1 MQTFF
6 FAYLWNMSG
15 MKKLMGDTALYGLSS
30 ILARVLNFALTPLL
44 TVVLSKSEYGVNSLL
59 YVSIAFLMVILT
71 YGFETAYFRVSQK
84 KGADEDAVYSTAM
97 WSLLGSTA
105 LFLAAMAFVYPQAAS
120 LLRMDDR
127 PYLVLWMA
135 WIVAMDVIAA
145 VPFAR
150 LRAQNRAKRFVAIK
164 ITQIAVNFILCYG
177 FFLILPKA
185 GIWLPDW
192 QVGWVLL
199 ANLAASAAMLFML
212 LPEFFAIQRR
222 FDTGIWK
229 TMLAF
234 GFPLLLAGLPGVA
247 NEMADRFFI
256 EYLMPAA
263 TAKEA
268 VGTYSAIYKLSIF
281 IILFN
286 QAFRFAA
293 EPVFFKESAQTRQQ
307 LADVLRLFT
316 GILCIGMVWVLAALG
331 GIKYFIDPKY
341 WDSLHILYALL
352 LANVFLSMNTQI
364 SMWYKLSDQTR
375 MGVYITLT
383 GFVVTVVGN
392 LALIPHL
399 GIEGAAW
406 TTLGSYIT
414 MTALS
419 IVLGQYY
426 FPVPY
431 AFGRLALYVGAA
443 AILGHMALYFS
454 LTTLWPS
461 VLAACA
467 MLGLVLY
474 AERKVLFGHKNAR

>member
-15 MKKLMGDTALYGLSS
+15 MKKLMVDTALYGLSS

-256 EYLMPAA
+256 
-263 TAKEA
+263 
-268 VGTYSAIYKLSIF
+268 
-281 IILFN
+281 
-286 QAFRFAA
+286 
-293 EPVFFKESAQTRQQ
+293 
-307 LADVLRLFT
+307 
-316 GILCIGMVWVLAALG
+316 
-331 GIKYFIDPKY
+331 
-341 WDSLHILYALL
+341 
-352 LANVFLSMNTQI
+352 
-364 SMWYKLSDQTR
+364 
-375 MGVYITLT
+375 
-383 GFVVTVVGN
+383 
-392 LALIPHL
+392 
-399 GIEGAAW
+399 
-406 TTLGSYIT
+406 
-414 MTALS
+414 
-419 IVLGQYY
+419 
-426 FPVPY
+426 
-431 AFGRLALYVGAA
+431 
-443 AILGHMALYFS
+443 
-454 LTTLWPS
+454 
-461 VLAACA
+461 
-467 MLGLVLY
+467 
-474 AERKVLFGHKNAR
+474 